1 MFGCYFGEQR
11 RFYIMREFFY
21 PNSVAVIGVSD
32 KPDNLGRNIVGNL
45 VEFGFGGIVYPV
57 GPSGGFVQTHRIYRS
72 IADIPDHIDLAVI
85 LTPAKTV
92 PSVLEECGQ
101 KGVHWAIIETAGFR
115 EYGDEGLRLE
125 EQIVQVAER
134 YGIRFIGP
142 NCVGVINI
150 DNGFSVP
157 FLRLKK
163 PSDPG
168 EVSLISQS
176 GGVGFSVLNLMA
188 NEGIALNKFVSVGNM
203 LDTNAEDVLEFM
215 LEDESTKVIFLYLES
230 LRDGRR
236 LMDIACRSTKPI
248 LVFKSN
254 IGKLG
259 KVIAASH
266 TAALSSD
273 DKVAEAAFKQADIM
287 RVHDATSLLN
297 NLKALRLPAMRGK
310 NLAIISRSG
319 GHAVVA
325 ADSSE
330 LSGFELAQ
338 LPQSFLEEIER
349 HFRASVI
356 KLTNPVDLGDL
367 FDLDVY
373 AQILEQTLKLDD
385 VDGVVFLHTAS
396 EREIEAS
403 RKLLERVMELTK
415 RYDKPIAYYVSTSAQ
430 EVNYLRQTYA
440 YPIFTA
446 VVETIRALE
455 MSYRYYSRMQE
466 IRSAEQTPS
475 FEVNNEAVRRMVQQA
490 NVEKRDLLLSE
501 SMQVLEYYGIPTAVG
516 IRAATKQ
523 EARAASEQ
531 MGFPVAIKVISEQ
544 ISHKSDVGGVQLNL
558 RNAPAVEEAFDDM
571 LSRIRSSYPEAK
583 IDGVLVQPMVTGG
596 QELILGGRQ
605 DPNFGPVVLIGLGGI
620 FVEVLEE
627 VSLRVA
633 PITYREA
640 REMIDELRG
649 APILKGARGH
659 KPSDLQAVSEALM
672 RLSQLLIDFPE
683 IRELDINPLRVFQ
696 ENNGCRALDARIMLR

>member
-1 MFGCYFGEQR
+1 
-11 RFYIMREFFY
+11 MREFFY
-21 PNSVAVIGVSD
+21 PKSVAVIGVSD
-32 KPDNLGRNIVGNL
+32 KLDNLGRNIVGNL
-45 VEFGFGGIVYPV
+45 VEFGYGGIVYPV

-72 IADIPDHIDLAVI
+72 ISDIPDPIDLAVI
-85 LTPAKTV
+85 LTPARTV
-92 PSVLEECGQ
+92 PAILEECGQ
-101 KGVHWAIIETAGFR
+101 KGVRRAIIETAGFS
-115 EYGDEGLRLE
+115 EYGEVGLQLE
-125 EQIVQVAER
+125 EQICLVARR
-134 YGIRFIGP
+134 YAIRFIGP

-163 PSDPG
+163 PSETG
-168 EVSLISQS
+168 EVSMISQS
-176 GGVGFSVLNLMA
+176 GGVGFSVLNLMT
-188 NEGIALNKFVSVGNM
+188 NEGIAVNKFVSVGNM
-203 LDTNAEDVLEFM
+203 LDVAAEDILEFM
-215 LEDESTKVIFLYLES
+215 LDDPGTKVIFLYLES

-236 LMDIACRSTKPI
+236 LMDIARRSTKPI

-273 DKVAEAAFKQADIM
+273 DKVAEAAFKQADIV

-297 NLKALRLPAMRGK
+297 NLKALRLPPMRGK
-310 NLAIISRSG
+310 NLAIVSRSG

-338 LPQSFLEEIER
+338 LPQSFLESIEK

-356 KLTNPVDLGDL
+356 KLTNPIDLGDL

-373 AQILEQTLKLDD
+373 AQILEQALKLPN

-396 EREIEAS
+396 EPEIPTS
-403 RKLLERVMELTK
+403 RKLLERVMEITK
-415 RYDKPIAYYVSTSAQ
+415 RCEKPIAYYVSTTAE
-430 EVNYLRQTYA
+430 EVNYLRRTYSF
-440 YPIFTA
+440 PIFTA
-446 VVETIRALE
+446 VVETLRALE
-455 MSYRYYSRMQE
+455 MSYRYYNRMQE
-466 IRSAEQTPS
+466 IRSAEQTPT
-475 FEVNNEAVRRMVQQA
+475 FNVDRVAVRSLITHARGEM
-490 NVEKRDLLLSE
+490 RDLLLSE
-501 SMQVLEYYGIPTAVG
+501 SMQVLEHYGIPTAVSVQ
-516 IRAATKQ
+516 AATVD
-523 EARAASEQ
+523 EARQAAEQ
-531 MGFPVAIKVISEQ
+531 MGFPVAIKVISGQ

-558 RNAPAVEEAFDDM
+558 RNGPAVQEAFEDM
-571 LSRIRSSYPEAK
+571 LYRIHSSYPEAK

-633 PITYREA
+633 PITHQEA

-659 KPSDLQAVSEALM
+659 KPSDIQAVSEALL

-696 ENNGCRALDARIMLR
+696 ENNGCRALDARIMLRSSSDNQPRAQ